1 MDCGTRLHVGPRTP
15 LAGAGG
21 VLQRDAPWRLR
32 AFSSS
37 HGTVRPLVLHPPFSF
52 RMMALVRAR
61 VRARGRARGERFWGG
76 HCRTWA
82 ARNRGRISGEGV
94 SKRPEGVSWD
104 GSELTNVRRAEVR

>member
-37 HGTVRPLVLHPPFSF
+37 HGTVRPLVLHPLFSF
-52 RMMALVRAR
+52 RMMAHVRAR
-61 VRARGRARGERFWGG
+61 VRARGRARGERFWTRRCTG
-76 HCRTWA
+76 RA
-82 ARNRGRISGEGV
+82 ARDRGGNWRVGV
-94 SKRPEGVSWD
+94 SKWPEG
-104 GSELTNVRRAEVR
+104 